1 MEIAPLQTIA
11 HATLVILAFN
21 VKSSN
26 ALENCSMIQQ
36 FVLQEEIVV
45 NLTLVFVILL
55 VILDHNVNSQVVLER
70 MHQIQMFVPP
80 MELVLASII
89 VLVHLDIQEI
99 IVNSPFVMELY
110 QVILQF
116 VLVMEFVP
124 LQTFVNVNQV
134 LKEKNVK

>member
-1 MEIAPLQTIA
+1 
-11 HATLVILAFN
+11 
-21 VKSSN
+21 
-26 ALENCSMIQQ
+26 
-36 FVLQEEIVV
+36 
-45 NLTLVFVILL
+45 
-55 VILDHNVNSQVVLER
+55 
-70 MHQIQMFVPP
+70 

-134 LKEKNVK
+134 LKEKNVR